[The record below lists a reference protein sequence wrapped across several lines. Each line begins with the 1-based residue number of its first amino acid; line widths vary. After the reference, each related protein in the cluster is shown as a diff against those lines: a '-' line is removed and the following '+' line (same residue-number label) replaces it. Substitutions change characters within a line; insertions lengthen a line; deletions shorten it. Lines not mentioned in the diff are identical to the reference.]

1 MDGWDCPIHPH
12 INNQFSLHSRPG
24 IHPEVI
30 AYNFINLLYILQFQL
45 VIILLVSV
53 YVIYTLTG
61 VPDDDPRKGSK
72 HVGLVY
78 KDYM

>member
-1 MDGWDCPIHPH
+1 
-12 INNQFSLHSRPG
+12 
-24 IHPEVI
+24 
-30 AYNFINLLYILQFQL
+30 L
-45 VIILLVSV
+45 VLV

-78 KDYM
+78 RDYIGKVKQSHYRPGQALRVPGC